1 MIRILLASHS
11 ELASSLLHTGIMI
24 CGKELMSNVETI
36 TLKED
41 GKGILE
47 FKMSC
52 QRFYEENKNDQ
63 FLIFTDL
70 VGATPFNVCASVF
83 KDADYYIVTGMNLPM
98 LIDTM
103 LKKANST
110 LEELAQSAVEAGIE
124 GIKKINIYKVS
135 CIAEE
140 EDNFL

>member
-1 MIRILLASHS
+1 MIHILLASHS

-52 QRFYEENKNDQ
+52 QRFYDENKNDQ

-98 LIDTM
+98 LIDTI
-103 LKKANST
+103 LKRGNST
-110 LEELAQSAVEAGIE
+110 LKELSESAVVAGIE
-124 GIKKINIYKVS
+124 GIKKINFYENSFI
-135 CIAEE
+135 EE
-140 EDNFL
+140 EEGNFL